1 MSAFKTTFRS
11 LFVGGL
17 LFLCP
22 IVIFIAILIKAI
34 HLVRPVV
41 QKLANFMGIETIFGR
56 ATIGVLAILFI
67 VLLCYVSGILIHR
80 GLLHKWNS
88 TFEETIYTLFPALRR
103 LKFRLF
109 KEDSGDE
116 DDWKSILFK
125 RDDSFNI
132 GFITHQSENGIL
144 SIFIPD
150 APEINNGEIILIAE
164 SKCIYHHIPRDQAMK
179 LLVKF
184 GKGLNVK
191 EYHEIQNL

>member
-1 MSAFKTTFRS
+1 MSPFSTTFRA

-17 LFLCP
+17 LFLFP
-22 IVIFIAILIKAI
+22 IVIFFVIIIKAI
-34 HLVRPVV
+34 QIVRPIVH
-41 QKLANFMGIETIFGR
+41 KLATMLGIETIFGT
-56 ATIGVLAILFI
+56 ATIGVFAIIFI
-67 VLLCYVSGILIHR
+67 ILLCYLSGYLIHR
-80 GLLHKWNS
+80 GLLKKWNS
-88 TFEETIYTLFPALRR
+88 SFEETIYTLFPALRR

-109 KEDSGDE
+109 SEDSNSE

-125 RDDSFNI
+125 RDDAFNI
-132 GFITHQSENGIL
+132 GFITHKSENGIL

-191 EYHEIQNL
+191 EYREIENL